1 MEKKTID
8 TLRVMLCGEIEDIAK
23 QGKLSHESLD
33 VLKDL
38 VETEKNLAKIEKY
51 DEEKKEKEEMRMMG
65 GMEGGYS
72 QRKYYIDADYQPYG
86 QSYARGSSYDMGN
99 SYAGGGSGRGGGQG
113 GNSRAGGGNYRYSM
127 DGMYAREG
135 GGMYAREGGS
145 MYDMG
150 GQSRMYY
157 DPMYEMPM
165 YARQGGGGGQSRA
178 GGYARAGGKEEMVEE
193 LQQMMKETSDQ
204 TVKTAIQE
212 AITKMNK

>member
-38 VETEKNLAKIEKY
+38 VETEKNLVKIEKY
-51 DEEKKEKEEMRMMG
+51 DEEKKEKEEMKKMG
-65 GMEGGYS
+65 GMSMPMGMEGGYS

-135 GGMYAREGGS
+135 ES
-145 MYDMG
+145 MYDMS

-157 DPMYEMPM
+157 EPMYDMPM
-165 YARQGGGGGQSRA
+165 YARAGGQGGQSRM